1 MVRGAALPPQ
11 AGVALE
17 KHRCLFEERHEILAE
32 QHVVLGDDDVR
43 VALVQKHPVDGPPVV
58 LRFRVQGLG
67 FRV

>member
-1 MVRGAALPPQ
+1 
-11 AGVALE
+11 
-17 KHRCLFEERHEILAE
+17 LAE